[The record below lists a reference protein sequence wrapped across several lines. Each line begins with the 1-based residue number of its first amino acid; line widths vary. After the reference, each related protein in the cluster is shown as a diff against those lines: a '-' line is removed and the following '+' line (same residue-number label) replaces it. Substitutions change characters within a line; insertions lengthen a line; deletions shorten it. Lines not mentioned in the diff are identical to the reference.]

1 MALRF
6 AKLINGGAA
15 VWMMWV
21 TGILAVIMVVYSIA
35 TVARDIRPSDDKA
48 VTGAEKSAEANQETR
63 PQAG

>member
-6 AKLINGGAA
+6 AKLIHGGAA

-21 TGILAVIMVVYSIA
+21 AGIAVVIMVVYSIA
-35 TVARDIRPSDDKA
+35 TVARDIRPPDDKA
-48 VTGAEKSAEANQETR
+48 GADAEKGAEATQETR